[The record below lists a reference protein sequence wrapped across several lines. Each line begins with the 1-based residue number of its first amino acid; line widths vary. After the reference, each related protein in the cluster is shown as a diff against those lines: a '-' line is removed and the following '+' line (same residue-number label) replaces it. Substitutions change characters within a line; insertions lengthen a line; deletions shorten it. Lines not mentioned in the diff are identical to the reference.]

1 MQEEIAGMNDDGED
15 LDSAIHHA
23 KVLTWVCVA
32 LFVVLDVVGL
42 AAPSQSDPRFVLGAF
57 GGAAS
62 FLGIVGAG
70 VWWAYLA
77 SQQRAHLL
85 DDRLDHELDIEDDAK
100 DEDRREL
107 PDVLTDNVRHR
118 TVLSAA

>member
-70 VWWAYLA
+70 VG
-77 SQQRAHLL
+77 LL
-85 DDRLDHELDIEDDAK
+85 GF
-100 DEDRREL
+100 
-107 PDVLTDNVRHR
+107 
-118 TVLSAA
+118 AAEGSSPGRPSRS

>member
-15 LDSAIHHA
+15 LDSAIHNA

-107 PDVLTDNVRHR
+107 PDV
-118 TVLSAA
+118 